1 MQILHLASLAQSQIL
16 KSQKKK
22 KEDEFSILKKSVL
35 QLPWLIDLTLDT
47 WIVCSLMVVFF

>member
-22 KEDEFSILKKSVL
+22 EDGFSILKKSAPTSVVNRSNFGH
-35 QLPWLIDLTLDT
+35 LDT
-47 WIVCSLMVVFF
+47 FKIYYAM